1 MTKLSSSFS
10 TPFRLTPTLHLLPAQ
25 SALTLFSLSLPC
37 FPNLHTGHSTLN
49 LYKCEGMLNSA
60 WKVPGQ
66 GIYSV
71 GKLLLLPVL
80 SLFLSFQRVSMTKR
94 VMQGQVPWCSMP
106 YPKGRSREGSGEGQ
120 EEGRIRTPSQPL
132 TGGRSHW
139 PAPSLWMEHHATQQA
154 QEEGQVQALCSW
166 LGRQWMDAQGE
177 GWGLV
182 KSIGFLASRCKNTPT
197 GQGWAFRD
205 TYNAGGKH

>member
-1 MTKLSSSFS
+1 MTELSSSFS

-94 VMQGQVPWCSMP
+94 VMQGQVPWCSVP

-120 EEGRIRTPSQPL
+120 EEGRIR
-132 TGGRSHW
+132 RSV
-139 PAPSLWMEHHATQQA
+139 PAPHW
-154 QEEGQVQALCSW
+154 GQVP
-166 LGRQWMDAQGE
+166 
-177 GWGLV
+177 
-182 KSIGFLASRCKNTPT
+182 LASTQPVDGASCHPASPGRGPSPSPVLLAMQTMDGCP
-197 GQGWAFRD
+197 R
-205 TYNAGGKH
+205 